1 MEIIQGII
9 LGAVQGLTE
18 FIPISSSGHLI
29 LVRKLFG
36 WDDPGVVFDII
47 LHLGTLLAVIIYFRK
62 DWINIFQSLIK
73 RGEKNNLLWLLIIAT
88 IPTFIAG
95 FFLNDFINSIFRDIL
110 WVSVFLVIIGLVFLA
125 AEKYNNIKLKKKNL
139 SEINWKDALVIGL
152 VQVLSLLPGI
162 SRSGMTISA
171 GLFRSI
177 KRTES
182 TRFSFLMATI
192 AISGASIYGLFDLFE
207 NSNHFIN
214 FPALLMGFITSFI
227 LGYLS
232 IKYLMRFLKNHK
244 LNIFAYYVITIG
256 ILLLTIQWL

>member
-1 MEIIQGII
+1 MEIIQGIV

-36 WDDPGVVFDII
+36 WEDPGVVFDII
-47 LHLGTLLAVIIYFRK
+47 LHLGTLLAVMIYFRK
-62 DWINIFQSLIK
+62 DWINIFQSLIR
-73 RGEKNNLLWLLIIAT
+73 RGEKNSLLWLLIIAT

-95 FFLNDFINSIFRDIL
+95 FFLNDFINSIFRDFL
-110 WVSVFLVIIGLVFLA
+110 WVSAFLIIIGLVFLA
-125 AEKYNNIKLKKKNL
+125 AEKYNNIKIKKKNL
-139 SEINWKDALVIGL
+139 SEINWKDALIIGL
-152 VQVLSLLPGI
+152 VQVLSLLPGV

-171 GLFRSI
+171 GLFRSL

-182 TRFSFLMATI
+182 TRFSFLMASI

-207 NSNHFIN
+207 NSNNFIN
-214 FPALLMGFITSFI
+214 LPALLMGFITSFV

-232 IKYLMRFLKNHK
+232 IKYLMRFLKNHQ
-244 LNIFAYYVITIG
+244 LNIFAYYVIAIG
-256 ILLLTIQWL
+256 ILLLLIRWL